1 MYAAAVVLA
10 LAALGGLTI
19 AVMRLRGTPR
29 PPIWIAIGH
38 GTIAATGLGIL
49 AYAVATQTVPMLA
62 QVSLGV
68 LLLAAFG
75 GGVLFFGFHLKGKD
89 LPISFVLGHGLLAI
103 AGYAL
108 LVLTVYRGH

>member
-10 LAALGGLTI
+10 LASLGGLTI
-19 AVMRLRGTPR
+19 AAIRISGTPR
-29 PPIWIAIGH
+29 PPTWIAIGH
-38 GTIAATGLGIL
+38 GTVAATGLGLL

-62 QVSLGV
+62 QASLG
-68 LLLAAFG
+68 LLALAALG
-75 GGVLFFGFHLKGKD
+75 GAGLFLGFHLKGKA

-108 LVLTVYRGH
+108 LVLTIYRGR